1 MQASYEKHHHCVYT
15 EEAVEAAVTL
25 SSRYIADRQLPDK
38 AIDLLDEAGSRARIA
53 AHVARRD
60 ALSGGRAVADAVA
73 PWLELQQVLEAKD
86 EAIKVPS
93 PHIAPFVGLG
103 LPLLDGCQLAGLCLW
118 VSASAWCQVEYI
130 ELVPV

>member
-53 AHVARRD
+53 AHMARRD

-93 PHIAPFVGLG
+93 LTSLLLWALDFHSWMAVSWQACALG
-103 LPLLDGCQLAGLCLW
+103 CLHQLGAKW
-118 VSASAWCQVEYI
+118 NI
-130 ELVPV
+130 